1 MNENIKL
8 LGEMVLAMLSAD
20 GRLSRAEL
28 RELKRI
34 APQYIDR
41 LDRPFFDR
49 FFDGFNGVPEFFDCA
64 LELKDILSMEEKLHY
79 YNFFKSIAESDE
91 MHHSERDML
100 EKLIDI
106 WNIQTED
113 I

>member
-1 MNENIKL
+1 MNTNIKL

-49 FFDGFNGVPEFFDCA
+49 FFDGFNGVPEFYDSA
-64 LELKDILSMEEKLHY
+64 LELENVLTTDEKLHY

-91 MHHSERDML
+91 MHHTEQEML
-100 EKLIDI
+100 NKLIDI
-106 WNIQTED
+106 WNIKTED